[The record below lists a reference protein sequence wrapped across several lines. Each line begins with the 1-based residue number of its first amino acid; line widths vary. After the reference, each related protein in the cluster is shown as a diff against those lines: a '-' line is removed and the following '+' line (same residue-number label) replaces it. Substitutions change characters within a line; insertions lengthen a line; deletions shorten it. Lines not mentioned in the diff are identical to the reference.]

1 MPQSKSEET
10 TPVSLKTLW
19 RLGGLSILELVMR
32 TIRERRSHQLDAR
45 SAQFSYY
52 SMLALA
58 PLLILIIA
66 SVAQLPLDN
75 VLESFLRAIKAG
87 LPDNVVQLIKRQIAD
102 IQQHSTWML
111 MGVALVLLG
120 VAGSRVFLTLG
131 AGLDAAYGVEER
143 RRFFRA
149 SAVALA
155 LTFGVFV
162 LLLLAMVLLVVGPMV
177 AEYLLGRIDAPW
189 LHVVLSTGVR
199 WGVACGFMLIATS
212 VVYWLVPSVKLPW
225 YWVSPGSLFATVG
238 WIVTMQGMRLY
249 IENIASARYN
259 ETYGALGGVVV
270 LLVWL
275 YMTGTLLLTGGQING
290 IIRDAATGQN
300 EK

>member
-1 MPQSKSEET
+1 MPQSNSKVA
-10 TPVSLKTLW
+10 TPVSLRILW
-19 RLGGLSILELVMR
+19 RLGGLSIRELVMR

-87 LPDNVVQLIKRQIAD
+87 LPDNVVQLINRQIED

-111 MGVALVLLG
+111 MFVALVLLS
-120 VAGSRVFLTLG
+120 VAGSQVFLTLG
-131 AGLDAAYGVEER
+131 AGLDAAYGVEHR
-143 RRFFRA
+143 RRFVRA

-162 LLLLAMVLLVVGPMV
+162 LLLVAMVLLVIGPMV
-177 AEYLLGRIDAPW
+177 AEFLLGRIDLPW
-189 LHVVLSTGVR
+189 LHVLLSTGVR

-225 YWVSPGSLFATVG
+225 YWISPGSLFATAG
-238 WIVTMQGMRLY
+238 WIAAMQGMRLY
-249 IENIASARYN
+249 IENVANARYN

-290 IIRDAATGQN
+290 IIRHAVIGEDG
-300 EK
+300 E